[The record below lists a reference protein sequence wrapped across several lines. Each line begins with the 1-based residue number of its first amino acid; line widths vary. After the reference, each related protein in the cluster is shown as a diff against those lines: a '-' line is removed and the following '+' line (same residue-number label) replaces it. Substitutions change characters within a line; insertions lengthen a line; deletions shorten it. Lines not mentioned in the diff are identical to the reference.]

1 MRRPALHSTPR
12 LPRAVMCGTD
22 RPVSPRRTGGQ
33 EPSGRTRGN
42 RRGPGDGIAPVSQS
56 FVWGL
61 GMDPAAD
68 SDQDTRG
75 RS

>member
-12 LPRAVMCGTD
+12 LPRAVMCGTN
-22 RPVSPRRTGGQ
+22 RLVSPRPADGQ
-33 EPSGRTRGN
+33 TPSGRIRGN
-42 RRGPGDGIAPVSQS
+42 RRVTADGIAPVSQS
-56 FVWGL
+56 FVWVL

-68 SDQDTRG
+68 CDQDTRG